1 VIQSILFFLLGFLCA
16 GLLAL
21 MIAPIIWRRAVNL
34 TRKRVE
40 SSIPLTLSEIQA
52 EKDALRADFA
62 MATRRLEQKLQST
75 SDKAARQATELG
87 RRHEE
92 MKALSAERDAGNEKI
107 TSLNADLAALGHKL
121 EATQDDLAQTA
132 ERLSAAR
139 ARIDEQADELYKIGA
154 LYDDAS
160 FAASSRQIELVARE
174 SEVEK
179 LSGDL
184 TAARNSRK
192 EAERK
197 MRETIA
203 ENRQTRA
210 EADAMRKKVTELERK
225 MSRMLTNLTDAEER
239 LERREK
245 ELARLRRQGRTGG
258 AGKVP
263 SLLEEGSETAE
274 LEPIETR
281 FETLER
287 ENREL
292 QRLLDESRES
302 GDEEALREQMHELA
316 AEVVAMTARLEKP
329 GSEIGRLIDAA
340 PAQDETDG
348 RPISLA
354 DRIRALRAAPKQAEG
369 A

>member
-1 VIQSILFFLLGFLCA
+1 MIQSILFFLLGFLCA
-16 GLLAL
+16 GFLAL
-21 MIAPIIWRRAVNL
+21 MVAPVVWRRAVNL

-52 EKDALRADFA
+52 EKDAIRADFA

-92 MKALSAERDAGNEKI
+92 MKALVADRDAGTEKI
-107 TSLNADLAALGHKL
+107 AALNANLATLGSKL
-121 EATQDDLAQTA
+121 EATQKELAQTV
-132 ERLSAAR
+132 ERLSSAR
-139 ARIDEQADELYKIGA
+139 ARIDEQADELYKMNA

-160 FAASSRQIELVARE
+160 FTASSRQIELVARE

-184 TAARNSRK
+184 AAARNSRK

-197 MRETIA
+197 MRETMA
-203 ENRQTRA
+203 ENRQVHA
-210 EADAMRKKVTELERK
+210 EAEATRRKVAELERK
-225 MSRMLTNLTDAEER
+225 MARMITSLTDAEER

-245 ELARLRRQGRTGG
+245 ELARLRRQSRSSTAAKPQSPAEAGG
-258 AGKVP
+258 
-263 SLLEEGSETAE
+263 EEAE

-281 FETLER
+281 FELLER
-287 ENREL
+287 ENRQL
-292 QRLLDESRES
+292 RRLVDESQEK
-302 GDEEALREQMHELA
+302 GDDEALREQMHELA
-316 AEVVAMTARLEKP
+316 AEVVAMTARLEP
-329 GSEIGRLIDAA
+329 DLQDRLQNEAA
-340 PAQDETDG
+340 PVQDDRNG

-354 DRIRALRAAPKQAEG
+354 ERIRALQSRAEAG
-369 A
+369 

>member
-1 VIQSILFFLLGFLCA
+1 MIQSILFFLLGFFCA
-16 GLLAL
+16 GFLAL
-21 MIAPIIWRRAVNL
+21 MIAPIVWRRAVNL

-62 MATRRLEQKLQST
+62 MAVRRLEQKLHST

-92 MKALSAERDAGNEKI
+92 MKALAADRDAGTEKI
-107 TSLNADLAALGHKL
+107 ASLNAELATLGNRL

-132 ERLSAAR
+132 EHLSAAR
-139 ARIDEQADELYKIGA
+139 ARIDEQAEELYKIGA

-160 FAASSRQIELVARE
+160 FTASSRQIELVARE

-179 LSGDL
+179 LSSDV

-197 MRETIA
+197 MRETIE
-203 ENRQTRA
+203 ENRQLRA
-210 EADAMRKKVTELERK
+210 QADSTRKKVADLERK
-225 MSRMLTNLTDAEER
+225 LARMITSLTDAEER
-239 LERREK
+239 VERREK
-245 ELARLRRQGRTGG
+245 ELARLRRQSRT
-258 AGKVP
+258 AEARAAH
-263 SLLEEGSETAE
+263 SLAAEGDDHPE

-292 QRLLDESRES
+292 RRLLDEIRDN
-302 GDEEALREQMHELA
+302 GDDEALREQMHELA
-316 AEVVAMTARLEKP
+316 AEVVAMTARLEP
-329 GSEIGRLIDAA
+329 DLQLGLLDEAA
-340 PAQDETDG
+340 PAQSDTDG

-354 DRIRALRAAPKQAEG
+354 ERIRALQSRAEAG
-369 A
+369 

>member
-1 VIQSILFFLLGFLCA
+1 MIQSILFFLLGFLCA
-16 GLLAL
+16 GFLAL
-21 MIAPIIWRRAVNL
+21 MIAPVVWRRAVNL

-62 MATRRLEQKLQST
+62 MTVRRLEQKLQST

-92 MKALSAERDAGNEKI
+92 LKALAADRDAGTEKI
-107 TSLNADLAALGHKL
+107 TALNAELAELGTRLDTTEKEL
-121 EATQDDLAQTA
+121 SQTG

-139 ARIDEQADELYKIGA
+139 ARIDEQADELHKIGA

-160 FAASSRQIELVARE
+160 FTASSRQIELVARE
-174 SEVEK
+174 SEIEK
-179 LSGDL
+179 LSSDL

-197 MRETIA
+197 MRETI
-203 ENRQTRA
+203 EESRQLRA
-210 EADAMRKKVTELERK
+210 QADLTRKKVADLERK
-225 MSRMLTNLTDAEER
+225 MARMITSLTNAEER

-245 ELARLRRQGRTGG
+245 ELARLRRQSRSGQAVKTQSV
-258 AGKVP
+258 AA
-263 SLLEEGSETAE
+263 EGENAAE

-292 QRLLDESRES
+292 QRLLEESRETRH
-302 GDEEALREQMHELA
+302 DEALREQMHELA
-316 AEVVAMTARLEKP
+316 AEVVAMTARLEP
-329 GSEIGRLIDAA
+329 DLQIGLLDEA
-340 PAQDETDG
+340 PAVQTDTEG
-348 RPISLA
+348 RPLSLA
-354 DRIRALRAAPKQAEG
+354 ERIRALQSNAEAG
-369 A
+369 

>member
-1 VIQSILFFLLGFLCA
+1 
-16 GLLAL
+16 
-21 MIAPIIWRRAVNL
+21 
-34 TRKRVE
+34 
-40 SSIPLTLSEIQA
+40 
-52 EKDALRADFA
+52 
-62 MATRRLEQKLQST
+62 MATRRWSRNCNRPAT
-75 SDKAARQATELG
+75 SRTAGHRNWG

-92 MKALSAERDAGNEKI
+92 MKALSAERYAGNEK
-107 TSLNADLAALGHKL
+107 TPPGMPTLPPLGHKL
-121 EATQDDLAQTA
+121 EATQDYLAQTA
-132 ERLSAAR
+132 ERLSAAPR
-139 ARIDEQADELYKIGA
+139 AESTNRPTSSTRSGHFTTMP
-154 LYDDAS
+154 S
-160 FAASSRQIELVARE
+160 FAASSRQIELVARG

-184 TAARNSRK
+184 TRGAQTAARRPSEK
-192 EAERK
+192 CA
-197 MRETIA
+197 ETIA

-245 ELARLRRQGRTGG
+245 GNWRGCVAKGGLAG

-263 SLLEEGSETAE
+263 SLLEEGSENGPE